1 MVSRENQGYLEKLL
15 LDCCTFPMTRPW
27 AIFFKGELQ
36 KPYFSNL
43 DFMISQYEKMET
55 VFPGPYQIFRTFF
68 VAPED
73 VRVII
78 LGQDPYHEPGQAMG
92 LAFSVPD
99 SCKTPPS
106 LRNIKKELLDDVGAE
121 LPGNNLEGWAE
132 QGVFLLNTVLTVSEG
147 KANSHAGCGW
157 ETFTANAIRYITE
170 YNTHPIAVV
179 LWGKQAQQYKTLFD
193 GREAPTLILESA
205 HPSPLSAYRGF
216 FGSRPFS
223 KINDFLVEN
232 QEEKIDWAKNYI
244 LID

>member
-1 MVSRENQGYLEKLL
+1 MISRYDQGVLEKIL
-15 LDCCTFPMTRPW
+15 LDCCTSPMTRPW
-27 AIFFKGELQ
+27 APFFKQEMA

-43 DFMISQYEKMET
+43 DFMISQYEKLET
-55 VFPGPYQIFRTFF
+55 VFPGPYQIFRAFF

-78 LGQDPYHEPGQAMG
+78 LGQDPYHEAGQAMG

-106 LRNIKKELLDDVGAE
+106 LRNIKKELLDDVGVE

-147 KANSHAGCGW
+147 KANSHAGHGW
-157 ETFTANAIRYITE
+157 EIFTANAIQYILE
-170 YNTHPIAVV
+170 HNCRPLSVI
-179 LWGKQAQQYKTLFD
+179 LWGKPAQKYKTLFD
-193 GREAPTLILESA
+193 KREAPTLILESA

-216 FGSRPFS
+216 FGSKPFS
-223 KINDFLVEN
+223 KTNSFFAAHGAPQINWGAQF
-232 QEEKIDWAKNYI
+232 
-244 LID
+244 

>member
-1 MVSRENQGYLEKLL
+1 MISRYDQGFLEEIL
-15 LDCCTFPMTRPW
+15 LDCCTSPMTKPW
-27 AIFFKGELQ
+27 ANFFREEMA

-43 DFMISQYEKMET
+43 DFMISQYEKLET
-55 VFPGPYQIFRTFF
+55 VFPGPYQIFRAFF

-121 LPGNNLEGWAE
+121 LTGNNLEGWAE

-147 KANSHAGCGW
+147 KANSHAGHGW
-157 ETFTANAIRYITE
+157 EIFTANAIQYILE
-170 YNTHPIAVV
+170 HNCRPLSVI
-179 LWGKQAQQYKTLFD
+179 LWGKPAQKYKTLFD
-193 GREAPTLILESA
+193 KREAPTLILESA

-216 FGSRPFS
+216 FGSKPFS
-223 KINDFLVEN
+223 KTNSFFAAHGAPQINWGAQF
-232 QEEKIDWAKNYI
+232 
-244 LID
+244 

>member
-1 MVSRENQGYLEKLL
+1 MPTRDDERYLEKLL
-15 LDCCTFPMTRPW
+15 KDLCLSPMTRPW
-27 AIFFKGELQ
+27 AKFFRQEMT
-36 KPYFSNL
+36 KPYFAEL
-43 DFMISQYEKMET
+43 DKFVTAKVGSET
-55 VFPGPYQIFRTFF
+55 IYPQVYQIFRAFF

-73 VRVII
+73 VRVTI
-78 LGQDPYHEPGQAMG
+78 LGQDPYHEAGQAMG

-106 LRNIKKELLDDVGAE
+106 LRNIKKELLDDVGVE
-121 LPGNNLEGWAE
+121 LPGNSLEGWAE

-157 ETFTANAIRYITE
+157 KSFTANAIRYVAE
-170 YNTHPIAVV
+170 HNTHPIAVV

-193 GREAPTLILESA
+193 DRKAPTLILESA

-232 QEEKIDWAKNYI
+232 QEEKIDWAF
-244 LID
+244 

>member
-1 MVSRENQGYLEKLL
+1 MISRYDQGFLEEIL
-15 LDCCTFPMTRPW
+15 LDCCTSPMTKPW
-27 AIFFKGELQ
+27 ANFFREEMA

-43 DFMISQYEKMET
+43 DFMISQYEKLET
-55 VFPGPYQIFRTFF
+55 VFPGPYQIFRAFF

-78 LGQDPYHEPGQAMG
+78 LGQDPYHETGQAMG

-121 LPGNNLEGWAE
+121 LTGNNLKGWAE

-147 KANSHAGCGW
+147 KANSHAGHGW
-157 ETFTANAIRYITE
+157 EIFTANAIQYVLEHNCRPLSVI
-170 YNTHPIAVV
+170 
-179 LWGKQAQQYKTLFD
+179 LWGKPAQKYKTLFD
-193 GREAPTLILESA
+193 KREAPTLILESA

-216 FGSRPFS
+216 FGSKPFS
-223 KINDFLVEN
+223 KTNSFFAAHGAPQINWGAQF
-232 QEEKIDWAKNYI
+232 
-244 LID
+244 

>member
-1 MVSRENQGYLEKLL
+1 MISRYDQGVLEKIL
-15 LDCCTFPMTRPW
+15 LDCCTSPMTRPW
-27 AIFFKGELQ
+27 APFFKQEMA

-43 DFMISQYEKMET
+43 DFMISQYEKLET
-55 VFPGPYQIFRTFF
+55 VFPGPYQIFRAFF

-78 LGQDPYHEPGQAMG
+78 LGQDPYHEAGQAMG

-121 LPGNNLEGWAE
+121 LPGNNLEGWVE

-147 KANSHAGCGW
+147 KANSHAGHGW
-157 ETFTANAIRYITE
+157 EIFTANAIQYVLEHNCRPLSVI
-170 YNTHPIAVV
+170 
-179 LWGKQAQQYKTLFD
+179 LWGKPAQKYKTLFD
-193 GREAPTLILESA
+193 KREAPTLILESA

-216 FGSRPFS
+216 FGSKPFS
-223 KINDFLVEN
+223 KTNSFFAAHGAPQINWGAQF
-232 QEEKIDWAKNYI
+232 
-244 LID
+244 

>member
-1 MVSRENQGYLEKLL
+1 MISRYDQGVLEKIL
-15 LDCCTFPMTRPW
+15 LDCCTSPMTRPW
-27 AIFFKGELQ
+27 APFFKQEMA

-43 DFMISQYEKMET
+43 DFMISQYEKLET
-55 VFPGPYQIFRTFF
+55 VFPGPYQIFRAFF

-78 LGQDPYHEPGQAMG
+78 LGQDPYHEAGQAMG

-106 LRNIKKELLDDVGAE
+106 LRNIKKELLDDVGVE

-147 KANSHAGCGW
+147 KANSHAGYGW
-157 ETFTANAIRYITE
+157 EIFTANAIQYVLEHNCRPLSVI
-170 YNTHPIAVV
+170 
-179 LWGKQAQQYKTLFD
+179 LWGKPAQKYKTLFD
-193 GREAPTLILESA
+193 KREAPTLILESA

-216 FGSRPFS
+216 FGSKPFS
-223 KINDFLVEN
+223 KTNSFFAAHGAPQINWGAQF
-232 QEEKIDWAKNYI
+232 
-244 LID
+244 

>member
-1 MVSRENQGYLEKLL
+1 MISRYDQGFLEEIL
-15 LDCCTFPMTRPW
+15 LDCCTSPMTKPW
-27 AIFFKGELQ
+27 ANFFREEMA

-43 DFMISQYEKMET
+43 DFMISQYEKLET
-55 VFPGPYQIFRTFF
+55 VFPGPYQIFRAFF

-121 LPGNNLEGWAE
+121 LTGNNLEGWAE

-147 KANSHAGCGW
+147 KANSHAGHGW
-157 ETFTANAIRYITE
+157 EIFTANAIQYVLEHNCRPLSVI
-170 YNTHPIAVV
+170 
-179 LWGKQAQQYKTLFD
+179 LWGKPAQKYKTLFD
-193 GREAPTLILESA
+193 KREAPTLILESA

-216 FGSRPFS
+216 FGSKPFS
-223 KINDFLVEN
+223 KTNSFFAAHGAPQINWGAQF
-232 QEEKIDWAKNYI
+232 
-244 LID
+244 

>member
-1 MVSRENQGYLEKLL
+1 MSRLDNELYLEKILKDL
-15 LDCCTFPMTRPW
+15 CNYPTTKPW
-27 AIFFKGELQ
+27 ASFFKQEIA

-43 DFMISQYEKMET
+43 DLFVSEKQKLET
-55 VFPGPYQIFRTFF
+55 VYPGPYQIFRAFF

-73 VRVII
+73 VRVTI
-78 LGQDPYHEPGQAMG
+78 LGQDPYHEAGQAMG

-106 LRNIKKELLDDVGAE
+106 LRNIKKELLDDVGVE
-121 LPGNNLEGWAE
+121 LPGNSLEGWAE

-157 ETFTANAIRYITE
+157 KSFTANAIRYVAE
-170 YNTHPIAVV
+170 HNTHPIAVV

-193 GREAPTLILESA
+193 DRKAPTLILESA

-232 QEEKIDWAKNYI
+232 QEEKIDWAF
-244 LID
+244 

>member
-1 MVSRENQGYLEKLL
+1 MPTRDDERYLEKLL
-15 LDCCTFPMTRPW
+15 KDLCLSPMTRPW
-27 AIFFKGELQ
+27 AKFFCQEMT
-36 KPYFSNL
+36 KPYFAEL
-43 DFMISQYEKMET
+43 DKFVTAKVGSET
-55 VFPGPYQIFRTFF
+55 IYPQVYQIFRAFF
-68 VAPED
+68 VAPEE

-78 LGQDPYHEPGQAMG
+78 LGQDPYHEAGQAMG

-99 SCKTPPS
+99 TCKAPPS
-106 LRNIKKELLDDVGAE
+106 LRNIKKELLDDVGVE

-132 QGVFLLNTVLTVSEG
+132 QGVFLLNTILTVSEG

-157 ETFTANAIRYITE
+157 ETFTANAIRYIAE
-170 YNTHPIAVV
+170 HNEHPIAVV

-193 GREAPTLILESA
+193 DRKAPTLILESA

-232 QEEKIDWAKNYI
+232 QEEKIDWAKKLYS
-244 LID
+244 D

>member
-1 MVSRENQGYLEKLL
+1 MISRYDQGVLEKIL
-15 LDCCTFPMTRPW
+15 LDCCTSPMTRPW
-27 AIFFKGELQ
+27 APFFKQEMA

-43 DFMISQYEKMET
+43 DFMISQYEKLET
-55 VFPGPYQIFRTFF
+55 VFPGPYQIFRAFF

-78 LGQDPYHEPGQAMG
+78 LGQDPYHEAGQAMG

-106 LRNIKKELLDDVGAE
+106 LRNIKKELLDDVGVE

-147 KANSHAGCGW
+147 KANSHAGHGW
-157 ETFTANAIRYITE
+157 EIFTANAIQYVLEHNCRPLSVI
-170 YNTHPIAVV
+170 
-179 LWGKQAQQYKTLFD
+179 LWGKPAQKYKTLFD
-193 GREAPTLILESA
+193 KREAPTLILESA

-216 FGSRPFS
+216 FGSKPFS
-223 KINDFLVEN
+223 KTNSFFAAHGAPQINWGAQF
-232 QEEKIDWAKNYI
+232 
-244 LID
+244 

>member
-1 MVSRENQGYLEKLL
+1 MISRYDQGVLEKIL
-15 LDCCTFPMTRPW
+15 LDCCTSPMTRPW
-27 AIFFKGELQ
+27 APFFKQEMA

-43 DFMISQYEKMET
+43 DFIVSQHEKVET
-55 VFPGPYQIFRTFF
+55 VYPGPYQIFRAFF

-78 LGQDPYHEPGQAMG
+78 LGQDPYHEACQAMG

-106 LRNIKKELLDDVGAE
+106 LRNIKKELLDDVGVE

-132 QGVFLLNTVLTVSEG
+132 QGVFLLNTILTVSEG

-157 ETFTANAIRYITE
+157 ETFTANAIRYIAE
-170 YNTHPIAVV
+170 HNEHPIAVV
-179 LWGKQAQQYKTLFD
+179 LWGKQAQQYKALFD
-193 GREAPTLILESA
+193 GRETPTLILVSA

-216 FGSRPFS
+216 FGSKPFS
-223 KINDFLVEN
+223 KINDFLAKS
-232 QEEKIDWAKNYI
+232 QEEKIDWGKKLYS
-244 LID
+244 D

>member
-1 MVSRENQGYLEKLL
+1 MISRYDQGVLEKIL
-15 LDCCTFPMTRPW
+15 LDCCTSPMTKPW
-27 AIFFKGELQ
+27 ANFFREEMA

-43 DFMISQYEKMET
+43 DFMISQYEKLET
-55 VFPGPYQIFRTFF
+55 VFPGPYQIFRAFF

-121 LPGNNLEGWAE
+121 LTGNNLEGWAE

-147 KANSHAGCGW
+147 KANSHAGHGW
-157 ETFTANAIRYITE
+157 EIFTANAIQYVLEHNCRPLSVI
-170 YNTHPIAVV
+170 
-179 LWGKQAQQYKTLFD
+179 LWGKPAQKYKTLFD
-193 GREAPTLILESA
+193 KREAPTLILESA

-216 FGSRPFS
+216 FGSKPFS
-223 KINDFLVEN
+223 KTNSFFAAHGAPQINWGAQF
-232 QEEKIDWAKNYI
+232 
-244 LID
+244 

>member
-1 MVSRENQGYLEKLL
+1 MVSRENQEYLEKLL

-55 VFPGPYQIFRTFF
+55 VFPGPYQIFRAFF

-232 QEEKIDWAKNYI
+232 QEEKIDWAKKLYS
-244 LID
+244 D

>member
-1 MVSRENQGYLEKLL
+1 MISRYDQGFLEEIL
-15 LDCCTFPMTRPW
+15 LDCCTSPMTKPW
-27 AIFFKGELQ
+27 ANFFREEMA

-43 DFMISQYEKMET
+43 DFMISQYEKLET
-55 VFPGPYQIFRTFF
+55 VFPGPYQIFRAFF

-78 LGQDPYHEPGQAMG
+78 LGQDPYHEAGQAMG

-106 LRNIKKELLDDVGAE
+106 LRNIKKELLDDVGVE

-147 KANSHAGCGW
+147 KANSHAGHGW
-157 ETFTANAIRYITE
+157 EIFTANAIQYVLEHNCRPLSVI
-170 YNTHPIAVV
+170 
-179 LWGKQAQQYKTLFD
+179 LWGKPAQKYKTLFD
-193 GREAPTLILESA
+193 KREAPTLILESA

-216 FGSRPFS
+216 FGSKPFS
-223 KINDFLVEN
+223 KTNSFFAAHGAPQINWGAQF
-232 QEEKIDWAKNYI
+232 
-244 LID
+244 